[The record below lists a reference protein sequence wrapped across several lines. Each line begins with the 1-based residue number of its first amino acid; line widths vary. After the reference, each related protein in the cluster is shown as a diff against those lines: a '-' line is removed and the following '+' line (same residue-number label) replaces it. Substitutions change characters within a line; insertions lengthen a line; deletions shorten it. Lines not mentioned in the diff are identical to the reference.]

1 VLVHH
6 GFSRSGDGVVQC
18 WLDASARPE
27 VSPLPAGCRLLDRG
41 ETSHLAH
48 HMAHEGRPD
57 VDQRLRETP
66 LYRPDL
72 DLVVMCDGTDP
83 DGAAEQVAAHG
94 LFWYDEVTATG
105 VVEPMRTL
113 DGHQRRGLARH
124 VLTTGIDRLAA
135 AGATRISIAF
145 EPDNTA
151 ARRLYLDVGFVPHRQ
166 TDAFSRQLA

>member
-1 VLVHH
+1 
-6 GFSRSGDGVVQC
+6 VVQC

-41 ETSHLAH
+41 GTAQLAH
-48 HMAHEGRPD
+48 HMAHKGRPD
-57 VDQRLRETP
+57 VDQRLHETP

-72 DLVVMCDGTDP
+72 DLVVMCVGTDRDAADR
-83 DGAAEQVAAHG
+83 DGVDEQVAAHG
-94 LFWYDEVTATG
+94 MFWYDDVTATG

-113 DGHQRRGLARH
+113 DGYKRRGLARH
-124 VLTTGIDRLAA
+124 VLTAGIDRLVS

-151 ARRLYLDVGFVPHRQ
+151 ARHLYLDVGFVPHRH